1 MHGSFLQFMGFRDPR
16 EFYDLPEEL
25 QAWWIAWY
33 NARMR

>member
-1 MHGSFLQFMGFRDPR
+1 MGFRDPR

-33 NARMR
+33 NTRMR